1 MFYDLTTAAEIAYAQ
16 VRTDTDPA
24 TYAEADQETRAAVIG
39 LAIETP
45 EIHDA
50 AEITGHAL
58 ALDL

>member
-16 VRTDTDPA
+16 VRTDTDPN
-24 TYAEADQETRAAVIG
+24 TFAEADQETRAAVIG

-50 AEITGHAL
+50 AVIPDHAL
-58 ALDL
+58 TL